1 MLRASWK
8 SLWAR
13 KIRLL
18 LSTFAIVLGVAFVA
32 GSLVFTATLDRAFT
46 SIMNGTVGDVM
57 VRPAG
62 QKANEAF
69 AQTRTVPASV
79 VDQVRRVPGVARAEG
94 DVSSYSTFVVGRNG
108 KIVGGQGAPGIAVSY
123 HDAPAGHGTPGLTVR
138 EGRAPQR
145 SGEIAMDPATAK
157 RAGYRV
163 GDTVN
168 VVTSGRTPRL
178 SARLVGL
185 ASYSAG
191 SLVGASLVVLDPA
204 TAQQTY
210 FAGRD
215 VFTDVWVTAEPGHDQ
230 AALRKAVAQVLP
242 RGTEAVT
249 GDQAADEASDDI
261 KDALSFIS
269 TFLLI
274 FAGVALVVGSFLI
287 VNTFSILVAQ
297 RSRELALLRA
307 LGASRRQVTRSV
319 LFEAVAVGL
328 VGSTVGLGLGF
339 VLALGIKAL
348 FAQFGL
354 DLSGTP
360 LEFTPRAVV
369 AAYVV
374 GMLVTGLAAYLPAR
388 RASRVAPVAALRDDV
403 AMPEATVTRRALGGG
418 LMVLA
423 GVGALLWVLTGDR
436 TRETYWLGAGLLGV
450 ILGAVLMSPVVGRP
464 VIRGIGLAYRR
475 TFGAVGTLAE
485 QNSLRNPRRTAATAS
500 ALMIGLALVV
510 MMSVFGASATRSVDV
525 LIAKNFTG
533 DYVVSGTFGT
543 PFSPTVTD
551 QARGVPGVEAVAR
564 TRFTQAQID
573 GDRTGIGAV
582 DPKPLTQVARI
593 DVQQGSLD
601 RLVGKTVFVTDKA
614 AKDKGYRLGDQ
625 VRITLGGVTTP
636 MRVVAV
642 VTSTPAL
649 LDVTTTIAGYEA
661 AGGPH
666 QDNYA
671 FVARAPGADE
681 AQVRAGLERITA
693 GIPTVAVKDQDEF
706 AAEQRRPIDQMLT
719 LIYAL
724 LGLAVVIAVLGIV
737 NTLALSVIERTREI
751 GLLRAVGL
759 SRRQLRRM
767 VRLESVVIAM
777 LGAVLGVVIGIGF
790 GIVLQRSQSGAG
802 VAELAIPW
810 GRIWLFVLLAAA
822 VGVLAAW
829 WPARRAARLDVL
841 RAIATD

>member
-18 LSTFAIVLGVAFVA
+18 MSTFAIVLGVAFVA
-32 GSLVFTATLDRAFT
+32 GSLVFTAALDRAFT

-62 QKANEAF
+62 QQAGDSR

-79 VDQVRRVPGVARAEG
+79 LEQVRRVPGVARAEG
-94 DVSSYSTFVVGRNG
+94 EVTSYTTFVVGKNG

-123 HDAPAGHGTPGLTVR
+123 HDAPAGHDTPGLTVR

-145 SGEIAMDPATAK
+145 AGELALDPGTAD

-168 VVTSGRTPRL
+168 VVTSGEKPRL
-178 SARLVGL
+178 AGTLVGL

-191 SLVGASLVVLDPA
+191 SMVGASLVVLDPA
-204 TAQQTY
+204 TARATY
-210 FAGRD
+210 VGGRPAY
-215 VFTDVWVTAEPGHDQ
+215 TDIWVVAEPGHSQQQVRD
-230 AALRKAVAQVLP
+230 AVAAVLP
-242 RGTEAVT
+242 RDTEAVT

-261 KDALSFIS
+261 KQALSFIT

-287 VNTFSILVAQ
+287 VNTFSMLVAQ
-297 RSRELALLRA
+297 RSRELALMRA
-307 LGASRRQVTRSV
+307 LGASRRQVTGSV
-319 LFEAVAVGL
+319 LFEALAVGV
-328 VGSTVGLGLGF
+328 VGSTVGLGLGL
-339 VLALGIKAL
+339 VLAAGIKAL
-348 FAQFGL
+348 FATFGL

-360 LEFTPRAVV
+360 LELTPRAVV
-369 AAYVV
+369 ASYVV
-374 GMLVTGLAAYLPAR
+374 GMLVTAVAAYLPAR
-388 RASRVAPVAALRDDV
+388 RASHIAPVAALRDDV
-403 AMPEATVTRRALGGG
+403 ALPEGTVVRRAVAGAVLVVLGAAG
-418 LMVLA
+418 LV
-423 GVGALLWVLTGDR
+423 WVLSGDR
-436 TRETYWLGAGLLGV
+436 PRETYWLGGGLLAV
-450 ILGAVLMSPVVGRP
+450 ILGAVLMSPVIGRP
-464 VIRGIGLAYRR
+464 VIRGIGLGYRR
-475 TFGAVGTLAE
+475 AFGAVGTLAE

-500 ALMIGLALVV
+500 ALMIGLTLVV
-510 MMSVFGASATRSVDV
+510 MMSVFGASATKSVDS

-551 QARGVPGVEAVAR
+551 QAARVPGVETVAR
-564 TRFTQAQID
+564 TRFAQAEVN
-573 GDRTGIGAV
+573 GDRGGLGAI
-582 DPKPLTQVARI
+582 DPGPLSKVARI

-601 RLVGKTVFVTDKA
+601 DLVGSTAFVTDDA
-614 AKDKGYRLGDQ
+614 AEEHGYAIGDRLR
-625 VRITLGGVTTP
+625 VTLGGRTTS

-642 VTSTPAL
+642 VKAMPAL
-649 LDVTTTIAGYEA
+649 FDVTTSIKGYEA
-661 AGGPH
+661 AGGPR

-671 FVARAPGADE
+671 FIGRAAGADP
-681 AQVRAGLERITA
+681 AQVRAGLERVTA
-693 GIPTVAVKDQDEF
+693 GIPTVAVKDQGEF
-706 AAEQRRPIDQMLT
+706 AAEQREPIDQMLM

-724 LGLAVVIAVLGIV
+724 LGLAVVIAVLGII
-737 NTLALSVIERTREI
+737 NTLALSVIERTREV

-759 SRRQLRRM
+759 SRAQLRRM

-777 LGAVLGVVIGIGF
+777 LGAVLGVVLGIAF
-790 GIVLQRSQSGAG
+790 GIVLQRSQSGQG

-810 GRIWLFVLLAAA
+810 GRIGLFVVLAAV

-841 RAIATD
+841 KAIATE